1 MRGGWVENLWWEKS
15 PDELTQR
22 RLPGLNM
29 MAKNILVAALIIV
42 IVTAR
47 QDQAPSYEELGENDL
62 GFVSY
67 SPFGRYIIQGGWC
80 VHCRI
85 FALKVFVDYFE
96 RGFSKIQSWS
106 LASPSLK
113 QRKTN
118 KQTCCVP
125 KRISYKSLLILS
137 KGNGKNIFF
146 FNSTNYLISLCSK
159 SKHNLISSKIYPE
172 YHHKYIQNISL
183 TISRISL

>member
-1 MRGGWVENLWWEKS
+1 MGGGWVQNLWWEKS

-29 MAKNILVAALIIV
+29 VAKNILVAALIIV

-67 SPFGRYIIQGGWC
+67 SPFGKCIIQGGWC

-96 RGFSKIQSWS
+96 RSFCKIQSWS
-106 LASPSLK
+106 PASPSLK

-125 KRISYKSLLILS
+125 KRISLKSLLILS
-137 KGNGKNIFF
+137 SQGKGKNIFS
-146 FNSTNYLISLCSK
+146 FNSTNYLICLCSK
-159 SKHNLISSKIYPE
+159 SKHHLISSFK
-172 YHHKYIQNISL
+172 N
-183 TISRISL
+183 ISRISF

>member
-29 MAKNILVAALIIV
+29 IAKNILVFALIIV

-47 QDQAPSYEELGENDL
+47 QDQAPSYEELGENDS

-67 SPFGRYIIQGGWC
+67 SPFGKCIIQGGWC

-125 KRISYKSLLILS
+125 KRISLKSLLILS
-137 KGNGKNIFF
+137 SQGKGKNIFS
-146 FNSTNYLISLCSK
+146 FNSTNYLICLCSK
-159 SKHNLISSKIYPE
+159 SKTSSDLF
-172 YHHKYIQNISL
+172 IQ
-183 TISRISL
+183 

>member
-1 MRGGWVENLWWEKS
+1 MTGGWVQNLWWEKS

-22 RLPGLNM
+22 RPPGLNM
-29 MAKNILVAALIIV
+29 MAKNILVATLIIV

-47 QDQAPSYEELGENDL
+47 QDQAPSYEELGENDS

-67 SPFGRYIIQGGWC
+67 SPFGKCIIQGGWC
-80 VHCRI
+80 VHFRI

-96 RGFSKIQSWS
+96 RSFCKIQSWS
-106 LASPSLK
+106 PASPSLK

-137 KGNGKNIFF
+137 KENGKNIFF

-159 SKHNLISSKIYPE
+159 SKHHLISSFK
-172 YHHKYIQNISL
+172 N
-183 TISRISL
+183 ISRISS